1 MHESFLTAPRPLV
14 AVRRLLLAAVA
25 TFAVT
30 GSALAA
36 SQPAFAA
43 APIAADDHYSV
54 IADTP
59 LEPPAPGVFAND
71 TGATSVSMTIKVVAG
86 PSHGTVTVT
95 GPGLFRYVPAAG
107 FAGTDAF
114 SYCIVKRAASP
125 ACISLDAEVS
135 IDVTK
140 VKAVDDA
147 YSTPVNTPLTV
158 PGPGVLANDTDVLPS
173 MSVAFD
179 PPAHGGLTPG
189 ARGGFAYT
197 PPAGFRGADTF
208 TYCLAA
214 DDECLSNPATVTI
227 RVGLDGLLAVDD
239 HYDVDVDAL
248 LVRSGADGLFSND
261 VGAIPGDGITIVT
274 EPHEGSLTAVGVG
287 GGFAYTPSD
296 AFVGQDTFQYCIT
309 AVPLHSP
316 CLSNVATVVVDVHPV
331 ALRVGGADRYAVS
344 AAISARTFHAGV
356 PVAYIASGAVFA
368 DALSG
373 SAAAGAQRGPVLLT
387 TRDAVPDVILGELRR
402 LKPAKI
408 VVLGGVASVSPA
420 VEDVLRPLAGTVVRY
435 DGADRYAVSAR
446 VSREAF
452 RTSPSVAY
460 VASGETFPDAL
471 SGSAAAGRFGGPVL
485 LVTRDTVPAAVST
498 ELARLKPGRIVVLG
512 GPNTVS
518 AGVFDALSAVASTTR
533 IGGSDRF
540 EVSAAVSKST
550 FPAGART
557 VYVASGSVFPDAL
570 SGSSAA
576 IAQSAPVLLVTATA
590 LPSAVAAE
598 LDRLKPARIIVLGGT
613 NTVSDAVLA
622 ELRGHLDG

>member
-189 ARGGFAYT
+189 ARAGSPT
-197 PPAGFRGADTF
+197 HHPPAS
-208 TYCLAA
+208 AA
-214 DDECLSNPATVTI
+214 P
-227 RVGLDGLLAVDD
+227 
-239 HYDVDVDAL
+239 
-248 LVRSGADGLFSND
+248 
-261 VGAIPGDGITIVT
+261 
-274 EPHEGSLTAVGVG
+274 
-287 GGFAYTPSD
+287 TPSP
-296 AFVGQDTFQYCIT
+296 T
-309 AVPLHSP
+309 ASRRMTSACRTRRPSRFESDSTA
-316 CLSNVATVVVDVHPV
+316 CLP
-331 ALRVGGADRYAVS
+331 
-344 AAISARTFHAGV
+344 
-356 PVAYIASGAVFA
+356 
-368 DALSG
+368 
-373 SAAAGAQRGPVLLT
+373 
-387 TRDAVPDVILGELRR
+387 
-402 LKPAKI
+402 
-408 VVLGGVASVSPA
+408 
-420 VEDVLRPLAGTVVRY
+420 
-435 DGADRYAVSAR
+435 
-446 VSREAF
+446 
-452 RTSPSVAY
+452 
-460 VASGETFPDAL
+460 
-471 SGSAAAGRFGGPVL
+471 
-485 LVTRDTVPAAVST
+485 
-498 ELARLKPGRIVVLG
+498 
-512 GPNTVS
+512 
-518 AGVFDALSAVASTTR
+518 STTITTSTWTR
-533 IGGSDRF
+533 CSSDPAPM
-540 EVSAAVSKST
+540 VSSRMTSE
-550 FPAGART
+550 
-557 VYVASGSVFPDAL
+557 
-570 SGSSAA
+570 
-576 IAQSAPVLLVTATA
+576 QSLVTAS
-590 LPSAVAAE
+590 PS
-598 LDRLKPARIIVLGGT
+598 
-613 NTVSDAVLA
+613 
-622 ELRGHLDG
+622 